1 MWMWKR
7 NPSQTLP
14 LGWLGCVVTAK
25 VLSQPSSM
33 VCSRETQ
40 LEKSPEGVQC
50 DPVQVRMSW
59 DKAGL

>member
-14 LGWLGCVVTAK
+14 LGWLGSAVTAK

-33 VCSRETQ
+33 VGSRETH
-40 LEKSPEGVQC
+40 LENSPEGVQC